1 MMIKKL
7 MLSTLI
13 FFIALPVFAAD
24 SMKSLPFKE
33 KSISKA
39 EIRSICQKI
48 KSNYD
53 ESSAKLWVVKI
64 AEAEKYYLIDENLQM
79 IQLSKHLGKY
89 QIVDNW
95 NLTKYQQV
103 YVLEENEISKEFIY
117 PALYPLNRHSYAV
130 ALVFSSSTSY
140 AGGGRSE
147 QIAQFIQ
154 LLPKGKAHRVLK
166 DIPFYSY
173 ERIKACFSEQDY
185 KKSSHCHDEH
195 YSILSIDYQDIGK
208 PYYQWNLTYTET
220 DWPAYNAEKKV
231 QKRTVV
237 VIPYRQVI

>member
-1 MMIKKL
+1 MMIKNL

-24 SMKSLPFKE
+24 SIKSLPFKE

-48 KSNYD
+48 KLSCD
-53 ESSAKLWVVKI
+53 ESGAKLWVVKI
-64 AEAEKYYLIDENLQM
+64 AEAEKYYLINENLQM

-89 QIVDNW
+89 QIVDYW
-95 NLTKYQQV
+95 DLTRYQQV
-103 YVLEENEISKEFIY
+103 YALEENEISEEFLY
-117 PALYPLNRHSYAV
+117 PALYPLNRNSYAV

-154 LLPKGKAHRVLK
+154 LLPKGKAHRVLE

-173 ERIKACFSEQDY
+173 ERIKACFGEQDY
-185 KKSSHCHDEH
+185 KKSSSHCHDEH
-195 YSILSIDYQDIGK
+195 YTVLSINNQDIGK
-208 PYYQWNLTYTET
+208 PYYQWDLTYTET
-220 DWPAYNAEKKV
+220 DWPADKARKKV
-231 QKRTVV
+231 RKRTVV
-237 VIPYRQVI
+237 VTPYR